1 MNELNEM
8 DCTQLASVA
17 AELALD
23 VLTGRGRAEAIA
35 HLEGCEACR
44 RDVRQLTLTG
54 EELLGLLPASEPPAG
69 FEIRVLEQL
78 GLPVP
83 GRGIAGPPRIKALG
97 ARSRGDRKPWRPSGS
112 NGLRSEGNAGSE
124 EIFVVR
130 GRARRRG
137 PARGRGRAGEPLRA
151 GRARKVLM
159 AAATSLA
166 VVAAGFCGW
175 WIGATTS
182 AAPGVAPAPL
192 HSADLI
198 TADDKVVGAVFLYS
212 SSPGWLYF
220 SVDTDSSAGRVTCQ
234 VVGMDGQVRTIG
246 SFRLAWGD
254 GFWGIPDPD
263 NIGLLRSARLVSPD
277 GTVLATAS
285 FRGW

>member
-1 MNELNEM
+1 MSELDEM
-8 DCTQLASVA
+8 DCTQLAGVA
-17 AELALD
+17 AELALG

-35 HLEGCEACR
+35 HLDRCEACR

-78 GLPVP
+78 GLRVP
-83 GRGIAGPPRIKALG
+83 GRGRAGLWRIKAPG
-97 ARSRGDRKPWRPSGS
+97 ARSRRDREPWRPSGS
-112 NGLRSEGNAGSE
+112 KRLRSEGNAGSG
-124 EIFVVR
+124 EIPVVR
-130 GRARRRG
+130 GRARRSG

-151 GRARKVLM
+151 GRARQVLV
-159 AAATSLA
+159 AAISLA

-182 AAPGVAPAPL
+182 AAPRVAPAPL
-192 HSADLI
+192 RSADLI
-198 TADDKVVGAVFLYS
+198 TADDKIVGEVFQYS
-212 SSPGWLYF
+212 PSPGWLYF
-220 SVDTDSSAGRVTCQ
+220 SVDMDSSAGKVTCQ

-254 GFWGIPDPD
+254 GFWGSPDPG
-263 NIGLLRSARLVSPD
+263 NIGPLRSARLVSPD
-277 GTVLATAS
+277 GTVLATAG
-285 FRGW
+285 FGGW

>member
-23 VLTGRGRAEAIA
+23 VLTGRERAEAIA
-35 HLEGCEACR
+35 HLDGCEACR

-54 EELLGLLPASEPPAG
+54 EELLGLVPASEPPAG

-78 GLPVP
+78 GLSVP
-83 GRGIAGPPRIKALG
+83 GRGIAGPRRINAPG
-97 ARSRGDRKPWRPSGS
+97 ARSRRDREPWRPGGS
-112 NGLRSEGNAGSE
+112 KRLRSEGNAGSE
-124 EIFVVR
+124 EFPVVR
-130 GRARRRG
+130 GRARRSG

-151 GRARKVLM
+151 GRARQVLV

-182 AAPGVAPAPL
+182 AAPRVAPAPL
-192 HSADLI
+192 RSADLI
-198 TADDKVVGAVFLYS
+198 SPDDKVVGAVYLYS
-212 SSPGWLYF
+212 SSPGWLYL
-220 SVDTDSSAGRVTCQ
+220 SVDMDSSAENVTCQ

-254 GFWGIPDPD
+254 GSWGSPDPD
-263 NIGLLRSARLVSPD
+263 NIGRLRSARLVSPS

-285 FRGW
+285 FGGS